1 MKSLGN
7 EKSWEREFLGMRS
20 LGVPAGGMMAACAQL
35 KEEFGT
41 SSGAVEIRVCCLH
54 LVSNELGMQQIWAQQ
69 IRRRPCEQGGNRS
82 EDDADKAGYGQNE
95 DRCDGEQPEHPGLA
109 FSPIGG
115 LVVAKRRGHRDL
127 L

>member
-1 MKSLGN
+1 
-7 EKSWEREFLGMRS
+7 
-20 LGVPAGGMMAACAQL
+20 MAARAQL

-41 SSGAVEIRVCCLH
+41 SSGAGVIRVCCLH
-54 LVSNELGMQQIWAQQ
+54 LVSNELGMQQIWAQQIWAQQ